1 MDSGLGPVIP
11 GAGLLTPELTE
22 TLAKLIATGNYP
34 EVACRGVGIS
44 PDTFKSWMTFGSAVA
59 DGPYKIFYDTIK
71 QAEAIA
77 EMYAVQKWH
86 EQLDR
91 NHQAP
96 RDFLARRFTKRW
108 GEKIEIGV
116 AVRTQLEEILTRLRV
131 ALPPEVFAQVAGALG
146 SDEVFVQYMEGR
158 ESDPDDEVSTETGSS
173 PWNRSR
179 GSGGNPY

>member
-1 MDSGLGPVIP
+1 MNGDQSLGRAIP

-22 TLAKLIATGNYP
+22 TLARLIAAGNYP
-34 EVACRGVGIS
+34 DVACRGVGIS

-59 DGPYKIFYDTIK
+59 DGPYKDFYEAIK
-71 QAEAIA
+71 TAEAIS

-91 NHQAP
+91 NYQAP
-96 RDFLARRFTKRW
+96 RDFLARRFNKRW

-131 ALPPEVFAQVAGALG
+131 ALPPETFAQVAGALG

-158 ESDPDDEVSTETGSS
+158 DSDADDEASNESGAS
-173 PWNRSR
+173 PWDRSHR
-179 GSGGNPY
+179 NS